1 MIYDSLLDMI
11 GQTPVVRLNKLPDHN
26 GADVYVKLEGKNPG
40 GSIKDRAA
48 LGMIEDAEATGAL
61 KQGMTIVEPTSGNTG
76 IALAMI
82 GSLKGYNVVIV
93 MPETMSV
100 ERRMIMK
107 AYGAEIVLTEG
118 AKGMRGAIEKSLVM
132 KEEDQ
137 DRVFIPGQFSN
148 PANPAI
154 HYKVTAQEIMDDF
167 ERLDAFVAGIGT
179 SGTIT
184 GVGRRLKE
192 ERPSVQIVG
201 VEPAKSPVISGGQ
214 PGPHKI
220 QGIGAGFIT
229 DLYDQGVVDQ
239 MMTIEDEEAF
249 AVMNRLAKEEGLF
262 LGISASANIAA
273 ALKIAA
279 KLGSDA
285 KVLTVAPDGGDKY
298 LSMNVFQG

>member
-1 MIYDSLLDMI
+1 
-11 GQTPVVRLNKLPDHN
+11 
-26 GADVYVKLEGKNPG
+26 
-40 GSIKDRAA
+40 
-48 LGMIEDAEATGAL
+48 
-61 KQGMTIVEPTSGNTG
+61 
-76 IALAMI
+76 
-82 GSLKGYNVVIV
+82 
-93 MPETMSV
+93 
-100 ERRMIMK
+100 MIMK

-118 AKGMRGAIEKSLVM
+118 AKGMRGAIEKSLAM

-137 DRVFIPGQFSN
+137 DHVFIPGQFSN

-249 AVMNRLAKEEGLF
+249 AVMNRLAREEGLF